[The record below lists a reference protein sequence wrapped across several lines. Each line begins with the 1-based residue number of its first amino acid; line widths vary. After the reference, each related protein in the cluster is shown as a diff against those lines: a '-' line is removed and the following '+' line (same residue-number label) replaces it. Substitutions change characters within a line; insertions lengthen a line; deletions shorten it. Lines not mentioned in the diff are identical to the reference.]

1 MKGTKAKATKKTTKK
16 KKAEPKAEKAASV
29 AEPEPVVGDPGGK
42 SYLSCRSKRTGATGL
57 YPVHWIRRIEE

>member
-1 MKGTKAKATKKTTKK
+1 MPV
-16 KKAEPKAEKAASV
+16 AEPLSEPEPVAEPEPLS
-29 AEPEPVVGDPGGK
+29 EPEPVVGDPGGK